1 MGSVQAPLATTP
13 VPRRFGP
20 VNWRGVYTLYSREKA
35 RFYRYGVET
44 LVGPAIT
51 TLLFL
56 AIFNLALGGEEV
68 RPGISLSAFIG
79 PGVVMFTMVH
89 SAFQG
94 GALPVLFCKIE
105 GMITDV
111 ISAPLTPLEVLAGH
125 VLPAITSAMTVGA
138 VVLALVAVFVD
149 LPLYSV
155 TAIIGFAFAA
165 SLLLALLGLV
175 VGIWAE
181 RWDGYSAMDTF
192 LVAPL
197 GFLSGAF
204 FPVDNLPE
212 SVRWVFHFNPVFQ
225 AVEGFRYGFF
235 GQAQTSLVVAAL
247 VLLGMSLVLG
257 LVAWR
262 MLAVGYR
269 LKP

>member
-1 MGSVQAPLATTP
+1 VPPPIATTP
-13 VPRRFGP
+13 IPRRFGP
-20 VNWRGVYTLYSREKA
+20 VNWRGVYTLYSRETV
-35 RFYRYGVET
+35 RFYRYALET

-56 AIFNLALGGEEV
+56 AIFQLALGGEEV

-79 PGVVMFTMVH
+79 PGIIMFMMAH
-89 SAFQG
+89 SAFEG
-94 GALPVLFCKIE
+94 GGLPILFSKIE

-111 ISAPLTPLEVLAGH
+111 ISAPLTPLEMLIGY

-149 LPLYSV
+149 LPLHSV
-155 TAIIGFAFAA
+155 PAIIGFAFVA
-165 SLLLALLGLV
+165 SLLMALLGLV

-181 RWDGYSAMDTF
+181 RWDGYSAVEAF

-204 FPVDNLPE
+204 FPIDNLPE
-212 SVRWVFHFNPVFQ
+212 NVRWVFHFNPVFQ
-225 AVEGFRYGFF
+225 AVEGFRYGLI
-235 GQAQTSLVVAAL
+235 GQAQTSLVTAAL
-247 VLLGMSLVLG
+247 VLSGMCLVLG